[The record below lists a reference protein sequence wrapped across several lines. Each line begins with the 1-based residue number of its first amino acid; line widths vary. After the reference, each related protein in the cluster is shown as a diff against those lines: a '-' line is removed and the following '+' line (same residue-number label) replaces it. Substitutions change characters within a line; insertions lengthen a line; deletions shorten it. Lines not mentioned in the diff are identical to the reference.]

1 MIFAAA
7 ALLLASCTGEKNL
20 VPEQI
25 TNESK
30 LVEYTFTV
38 DPETKAAISDAGA
51 FSWATGDE
59 VAVWDS
65 QNSTYDKFVVNASD
79 ASITIS
85 GTGAADADYTTAYYP
100 YSVASA
106 TAGENAIVWPA
117 SYATAADAAKT
128 FPMMAVNDGG
138 TLHFRHLGAL
148 VKVAITD
155 LPSNVSSLVFKANE
169 GLSGTLAVNASTPD
183 EPFCA
188 AGSSAASVEVS
199 TDGATKDGDNTVIY
213 VPLPAGTLSGF
224 SIDMKLGTK
233 VVGNKSKASAFTVGR
248 AQLIPMKAFTPVFN
262 WPISSDAFDS
272 GYAKGTEH
280 KAAYPESERNAYD
293 PQIKNNTKLQ
303 STGLAQCTLDRVTYY
318 YVLTF
323 NNNRWT
329 TGQVNGPNEWMDLDG
344 DLYDNTVPLNRCFSW
359 KVNRP
364 GKLSYFC
371 CTYHQ
376 KFLTRGIQYTLVLL
390 KTVDGIKTA
399 KVLGT
404 IKPDKENIVYTAY
417 TDGSSTVNVSGWASN
432 YDDPNYNI
440 EFEVTAEDLL
450 GIDEPATL
458 FFYHHTTDSGGATMY
473 HLPIRWTPSVDE

>member
-1 MIFAAA
+1 MAACA
-7 ALLLASCTGEKNL
+7 GEKNL
-20 VPEQI
+20 APEQI
-25 TNESK
+25 SSEAK

-38 DPETKAAISDAGA
+38 GADTKAAISDAGD
-51 FSWATGDE
+51 FSWAEGDE
-59 VAVWDS
+59 IALWDA
-65 QNSTYDKFVVNASD
+65 QNNNFDKYTAQSAGASTT
-79 ASITIS
+79 ITGS
-85 GTGAADADYTTAYYP
+85 GAADANYTKAYYP
-100 YSVASA
+100 YGVASVA
-106 TAGENAIVWPA
+106 AGENAIVWPA
-117 SYATAADAAKT
+117 SYESAAVAAKG
-128 FPMMAVNDGG
+128 FPMMAVNNSGS
-138 TLHFRHLGAL
+138 FSFKQLGAL
-148 VKVAITD
+148 LKITIAN
-155 LPSNVSSLVFKANE
+155 LPSNVSSLVFNADK
-169 GLSGTLAVNASTPD
+169 GVSGTLAVDASD
-183 EPFCA
+183 ADKPFCA
-188 AGSSAASVEVS
+188 PGSAASSIEIA
-199 TDGATKDGDNTVIY
+199 TDGATKDGNNTIFY
-213 VPLPAGTLSGF
+213 LPLPAGTLTGGF
-224 SIDMKLGTK
+224 SIDFKLGTK
-233 VVGNKSKASAFTVGR
+233 VVGTKATTKDVSVGR